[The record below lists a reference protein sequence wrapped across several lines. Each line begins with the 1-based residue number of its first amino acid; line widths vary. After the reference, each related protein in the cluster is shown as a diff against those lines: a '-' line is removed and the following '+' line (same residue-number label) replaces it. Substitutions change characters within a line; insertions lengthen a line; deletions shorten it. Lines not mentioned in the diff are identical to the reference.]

1 MDEAAGNA
9 KAATAIRR
17 LTPALAVALV
27 FCFLW
32 SHQFIAVT
40 IPAEAFTSKIHV
52 GPLRSANFFVFM
64 LGICAIVRKWPSL
77 LDFRP
82 TNEMGR
88 CSIDVYTAHIVL
100 IYIWMNVPGSIRYH
114 GPWNIIVPIAA
125 CVLLWALA
133 KARSPRRT
141 PAPPR
146 QERA

>member
-1 MDEAAGNA
+1 
-9 KAATAIRR
+9 
-17 LTPALAVALV
+17 
-27 FCFLW
+27 
-32 SHQFIAVT
+32 
-40 IPAEAFTSKIHV
+40 
-52 GPLRSANFFVFM
+52 
-64 LGICAIVRKWPSL
+64 
-77 LDFRP
+77 
-82 TNEMGR
+82 MGR

-133 KARSPRRT
+133 KARSPRKT